1 VVVGLYQPLADDGA
15 RTTLMM
21 QATSDH
27 ALPSA
32 VASEGKE
39 ERTAASPLFFAF
51 AKIGATSLHST
62 S

>member
-15 RTTLMM
+15 RITLMM

-32 VASEGKE
+32 VASEDKE
-39 ERTAASPLFFAF
+39 KRQ
-51 AKIGATSLHST
+51 ST
-62 S
+62 